1 VRRSHLIS
9 LYIVL
14 LIFISALGYSPA
26 FAKDQVETWNEN
38 FIEGQSRS
46 SNKQKSPIEIISL
59 NLPLMDQYAQTTPG
73 PVDGEGNNEEAVE
86 ADLSTPTPTP
96 IPVQRGS
103 VNLPIVIGA
112 LAIILVIM
120 LAWFFKSFL
129 PKINRG

>member
-1 VRRSHLIS
+1 MRRSHLIS

-14 LIFISALGYSPA
+14 LTIISALGYSPA
-26 FAKDQVETWNEN
+26 FAEDQMETWNED
-38 FIEGQSRS
+38 FYEEQSRS
-46 SNKQKSPIEIISL
+46 SNKQKSPIEIISF
-59 NLPLMDQYAQTTPG
+59 NLPLMVHHAQTTPG
-73 PVDGEGNNEEAVE
+73 PVDGEVSSEEAVE

-96 IPVQRGS
+96 IPIQRGS